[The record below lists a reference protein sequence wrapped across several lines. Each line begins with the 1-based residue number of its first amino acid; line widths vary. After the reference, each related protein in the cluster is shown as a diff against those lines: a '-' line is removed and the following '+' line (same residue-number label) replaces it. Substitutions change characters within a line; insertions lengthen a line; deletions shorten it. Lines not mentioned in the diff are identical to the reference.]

1 MTTENTIIG
10 QKSQVSVKYGNKD
23 TADNLFG
30 G

>member
-1 MTTENTIIG
+1 MTTENTIIR

-23 TADNLFG
+23 TAVNLFG